1 MHAETTRTLLT
12 PGQPS
17 APGTAM
23 LGDGIKVE
31 SLHEIG
37 RQLAGDD
44 ELQTV
49 LTGIVELITAVI
61 QCDSCFIYIVESEEL
76 ALRASK
82 NSHPDEVDRIKIKVG
97 EGITGWVAKYR
108 TPVAVAE
115 QAWKDPR
122 FRPFS
127 ELPEDKFE
135 AFLSVPILS
144 RGRLI
149 GIINVQHQL
158 AHEHT
163 GQQIKWLSTIGFLVG
178 SEIELARL
186 EDEVDR
192 LSDQLE
198 TRKLV
203 ERAKG
208 ILQRELAVDEETAYL
223 TLQKQCRQRRM
234 SMKKVAEAIVLADD
248 VRRTQGNLAPQ

>member
-23 LGDGIKVE
+23 SGDGIKVE

-61 QCDSCFIYIVESEEL
+61 QCDSCFIYIVESDEL

-158 AHEHT
+158 AHWPT
-163 GQQIKWLSTIGFLVG
+163 DQMVI
-178 SEIELARL
+178 
-186 EDEVDR
+186 DNR
-192 LSDQLE
+192 LSGWVRDRVGAPRRRGRPAFRPARNKKARRACQGYLAAR
-198 TRKLV
+198 TR
-203 ERAKG
+203 RG
-208 ILQRELAVDEETAYL
+208 
-223 TLQKQCRQRRM
+223 
-234 SMKKVAEAIVLADD
+234 
-248 VRRTQGNLAPQ
+248 